1 MESYVEV
8 VELIANSR
16 YEVVFYD
23 EDDTRIGGFDFK
35 ASSLEE
41 AEQQIRDANS
51 KARREQKK

>member
-16 YEVVFYD
+16 YEVAFYD
-23 EDDTRIGGFDFK
+23 EDDIRIGGFHFK

-41 AEQQIRDANS
+41 AEQQIRDANIKS
-51 KARREQKK
+51 CRD